1 KIEFID
7 KDPSNL
13 TFEIIND
20 IFTAYTLRTYLNSI
34 ELILIKSIVHN
45 REDDLI
51 IRVWDDK
58 IFFSDLNLRV
68 IYYQDNIEF
77 PRILLQTIDGHINFE
92 EHFLT
97 MNLGQLFTEN
107 HSKYQFIYF
116 NLIANKNFY
125 LKQLSNNQTELYY
138 RSFRQISPSEYQIHL
153 TTMAIKESI
162 SDTIIHNNNNTKLF
176 FPSTE
181 KLQIINIH
189 FWPIYHEMLE

>member
-68 IYYQDNIEF
+68 IYYQDNIEI
-77 PRILLQTIDGHINFE
+77 PRILLQTIEGYI
-92 EHFLT
+92 
-97 MNLGQLFTEN
+97 
-107 HSKYQFIYF
+107 
-116 NLIANKNFY
+116 
-125 LKQLSNNQTELYY
+125 
-138 RSFRQISPSEYQIHL
+138 
-153 TTMAIKESI
+153 
-162 SDTIIHNNNNTKLF
+162 
-176 FPSTE
+176 
-181 KLQIINIH
+181 
-189 FWPIYHEMLE
+189 